1 MLFRQGMQAFEIIG
15 ADIDEAADFPQR
27 ELQVVPIDTVMR
39 GSHSGRRGA
48 PARLGV
54 ALAWHQQGGDHHRE
68 DQQDEGV
75 NAYRRE
81 HVIETH
87 PLNRVAP
94 DNGRQGGGAARR
106 VQAAQ
111 VLHRQD
117 GKRYGGGA
125 RQHGVGDPFGC
136 QPTPQEH
143 GAALIHAHG
152 AACRARAGD
161 LGGGWPISGAAR
173 GGYGRHRHGSLAV
186 PRRPG
191 RRASESA
198 GPCPDARR
206 ERRASPSGP

>member
-15 ADIDEAADFPQR
+15 ADVDEAADFPQR
-27 ELQVVPIDTVMR
+27 ELQVFPIDTVMR
-39 GSHSGRRGA
+39 GRRSGRRGA

-54 ALAWHQQGGDHHRE
+54 ALAWHQQGGNHHRE

-125 RQHGVGDPFGC
+125 RQHGIGDP
-136 QPTPQEH
+136 
-143 GAALIHAHG
+143 AAHRHADGGRQQMAADQGPGLRQRTVGGGEQQYGRGAHG
-152 AACRARAGD
+152 GHHE
-161 LGGGWPISGAAR
+161 G
-173 GGYGRHRHGSLAV
+173 
-186 PRRPG
+186 
-191 RRASESA
+191 
-198 GPCPDARR
+198 R
-206 ERRASPSGP
+206 ERRTQDAGGPDQAQHAQQGGQSP